1 MLRHRNVDPAVLLPP
16 VLQEHTM
23 SRSRHL
29 VALSFCALL
38 LTACGGGGGG
48 GAGGGDTPLLP
59 TLSSDTVPGGDRIDV
74 SSRNLLPFHAGDGW
88 IYDSKAA
95 SGAVLADT
103 TRSVIGSLDASG
115 HFTLRE
121 SDASGSSDSAYQL
134 SGDGLISINPLSADA
149 GMPGLLAALPSLVEY
164 PLPFYAVGSTRST
177 VRQGNI
183 GADLDGDGKNDY
195 FRAEVTQV
203 FHGFKT
209 VTVLGKPTEVAW
221 FTNTLVLTVA
231 VTSTG
236 RSAFATAVE
245 EAWLAPNLGLVH
257 AERSSSASDGSVP
270 VAPYT
275 IDLRSANIAGVIY
288 PNDGIALTVSLTHS
302 ALVFDAT
309 RGVYYASVPGSVAGQ
324 GNRIATIDA
333 GSGRVSYSGVV
344 GVEPGPLALSAD
356 GSTLYVGLSGS
367 GELLRL
373 APPLMTEL
381 GRVTLPSEPFF
392 GQRYAEDIAISP
404 ASNGV
409 VAVSLVRPGTSP
421 RHGGV
426 VLVRDGVL
434 QPTLTQVHTGSNR
447 IGFDATGAWLYGYN
461 NETSENGLR
470 RIEVLA
476 DGLAE
481 RLVVAAGGGFGNSF
495 EVRDGLVVIGSA
507 VYSADASLAARGNVG
522 TASGCRKL
530 PGLGRLVC
538 LDSSDSQRLRV
549 ADSSGFSTLAT
560 PRYAGSGSS
569 SGGRYLTPGPVGQVA
584 INSADTV
591 TLFTTPSLLP

>member
-1 MLRHRNVDPAVLLPP
+1 MTPRPVSLSRPLL
-16 VLQEHTM
+16 
-23 SRSRHL
+23 
-29 VALSFCALL
+29 ALSLCALL
-38 LTACGGGGGG
+38 LCGCGGGGGG
-48 GAGGGDTPLLP
+48 GGGGETPLLP
-59 TLSSDTVPGGDRIDV
+59 TLSSDSVPSGDRIDV
-74 SSRNLLPFHAGDGW
+74 SSRNLLPFHAGDAW
-88 IYDSKAA
+88 IYDSRSA
-95 SGAVLADT
+95 SGAVLTDT

-134 SGDGLISINPLSADA
+134 SGDGLISLNPLGADA
-149 GMPGLLAALPSLVEY
+149 STPGLLAALPSLVEY

-195 FRAEVTQV
+195 FRAEVTQL

-236 RSAFATAVE
+236 RSALATAVE

-257 AERSSSASDGSVP
+257 AERSTSASDGSVP
-270 VAPYT
+270 VAAYT
-275 IDLRSANIAGVIY
+275 IDLRSANIAGVTY
-288 PNDGIALTVSLTHS
+288 PNDGIALPVSLTHS

-309 RGVYYASVPGSVAGQ
+309 RGVFYASVPGSVAGQ

-333 GSGRVSYSGVV
+333 GSGGVTYSGVV
-344 GVEPGPLALSAD
+344 GSEPGPLALSAD
-356 GSTLYVGLSGS
+356 GSSLYVGLRGS
-367 GELLRL
+367 AEVVRL
-373 APPLMTEL
+373 APPSMTVVS
-381 GRVTLPSEPFF
+381 RVTLPSEPFF

-404 ASNGV
+404 VSNGV
-409 VAVSLVRPGTSP
+409 VAVSLVRPGISP

-447 IGFDATGAWLYGYN
+447 IAFDATGAWLYGYN

-481 RLVVAAGGGFGNSF
+481 RLVVPAGGFGDSL
-495 EVRDGLVVIGSA
+495 EVRDGLVVVGRG
-507 VYSADASLAARGNVG
+507 VYSADPTLAARGVVSN
-522 TASGCRKL
+522 AANCRKL
-530 PGLGRLVC
+530 PGLNRLVC
-538 LDSSDSQRLRV
+538 LDNNDSQRLRV
-549 ADSSGFSTLAT
+549 AESSGFTTLAT
-560 PRYAGSGSS
+560 PRYTSSGSFSGSS
-569 SGGRYLTPGPVGQVA
+569 YLTPGPVGQVA